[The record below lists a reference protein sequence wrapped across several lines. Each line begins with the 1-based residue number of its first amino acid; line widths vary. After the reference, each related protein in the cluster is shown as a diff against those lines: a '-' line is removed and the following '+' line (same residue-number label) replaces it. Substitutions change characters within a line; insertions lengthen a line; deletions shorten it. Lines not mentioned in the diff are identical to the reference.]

1 MPASKPSNEI
11 IVLNTRTLE
20 LLVALR
26 DALVETSLSLHD
38 LRFEID
44 LAARDLARR
53 NCASLLERVV
63 QRSRSDH

>member
-44 LAARDLARR
+44 LRARESAQRDCAAM
-53 NCASLLERVV
+53 LERIRQRV
-63 QRSRSDH
+63 QTDL